1 MLKVNEIF
9 LSIQG
14 ESSFS
19 GLPCI
24 FVRMSGCNLH
34 CEWCDTPYHSENAK
48 SLSID
53 DIVARVTEFND
64 IDLVEITGGEP
75 LIQEETSELMQLLLD
90 KGYTVLLETNGSQ
103 PINGLPIKVHKII
116 DVKCP
121 SSGESDSFDRS
132 NLIYINPA
140 SDEIKF
146 VIADRADF
154 EFARD
159 FINYNNLWGY
169 QILFSCVFER
179 ITPDKLIAWTLS
191 ERLHVRFQLQIH
203 KYIWDPEK
211 RGV

>member
-1 MLKVNEIF
+1 MLNINEIF

-24 FVRMSGCNLH
+24 FVRLAGCNLH

-48 SLSID
+48 KLSLD
-53 DIVARVTEFND
+53 DVVARVAEFSD

-75 LIQEETSELMQLLLD
+75 LIQSETSELMKRLID
-90 KGYTVLLETNGSQ
+90 TGYTVLLETNGSQ
-103 PINGLPIKVHKII
+103 PISKLPVKVHKII

-121 SSGESDSFDRS
+121 SSGENGSFDRS

-140 SDEIKF
+140 RDEIKF
-146 VIADRADF
+146 VIADREDF

-159 FINYNNLWGY
+159 FINFNNLWGY
-169 QILFSCVFER
+169 NILFSCVFER

-191 ERLHVRFQLQIH
+191 ERLRVRFQLQLH